1 MAAAPEGGEPA
12 PWLVPHLT
20 SDDPAV
26 RVASTLVEVRLRVPG
41 AIGLVLRLMDELPED
56 AATLRLTPLSAPGTV
71 VPAAAEP
78 VARRIAARPGA
89 EWVDA
94 LRHLPMLAAD
104 CVDDL
109 VRLPPTS
116 TGMLAALGPSAGH
129 TAARALHVRAG
140 AGDLTAAL
148 APARVTAEA
157 EPAVDVVR
165 ALPDAVARR
174 TAVRVAAELGLRVAE
189 LLPLVEERLP
199 APGLESRAGAAAAVW
214 RVTGRTHDTAP

>member
-12 PWLVPHLT
+12 PWLVPHPG

-26 RVASTLVEVRLRVPG
+26 RVASTLVAVRLRVPG
-41 AIGLVLRLMDELPED
+41 LPEE

-71 VPAAAEP
+71 VPAAVEVFGAAAEP
-78 VARRIAARPGA
+78 VARRTAARPRA

-94 LRHLPMLAAD
+94 LRHFPALAAG

-109 VRLPPTS
+109 VRLLPAS
-116 TGMLAALGPSAGH
+116 TGVLAALGPSAGH
-129 TAARALHVRAG
+129 TAARALRVRAG
-140 AGDLTAAL
+140 AGDLTAGL

-165 ALPDAVARR
+165 ALPDAVACR
-174 TAVRVAAELGLRVAE
+174 TAVRVAAELGPRVAE

-199 APGLESRAGAAAAVW
+199 APGLESRADAAAAVR

>member
-26 RVASTLVEVRLRVPG
+26 RVASTLGAVRLRVPG
-41 AIGLVLRLMDELPED
+41 LPED

-94 LRHLPMLAAD
+94 LRHLPMLAAG

-116 TGMLAALGPSAGH
+116 TGVLAALGPSAGH
-129 TAARALHVRAG
+129 TVARALHVRAG
-140 AGDLTAAL
+140 
-148 APARVTAEA
+148 A

-174 TAVRVAAELGLRVAE
+174 TAVRVAAELGPRVAE

>member
-1 MAAAPEGGEPA
+1 
-12 PWLVPHLT
+12 
-20 SDDPAV
+20 
-26 RVASTLVEVRLRVPG
+26 
-41 AIGLVLRLMDELPED
+41 MDELPED

-78 VARRIAARPGA
+78 VARRIAARPRA

-94 LRHLPMLAAD
+94 LRHLPMLAAG

-116 TGMLAALGPSAGH
+116 TGVLAALGPSAGH

-140 AGDLTAAL
+140 ADDLTAAL

-174 TAVRVAAELGLRVAE
+174 SVAVRVAAELGSRVAE